1 MKPTEEHKDKGE
13 TQVHY
18 ETPEQKV
25 QNTHSVQLWREYFS
39 ERFETFERRKLQTV
53 SFRDLVDGKD
63 TSYTFVHIYR
73 DYYPALLNAGQFFDE
88 DIALL
93 YKYHVQIETL
103 LRLFSFEAQYGV
115 ATYMQSNFDAT
126 VEKLCDQM
134 YITLK
139 QIDSKKLL
147 KENKKLVEESLRNF
161 QSLYEIPPKWGHLL
175 FYLFQISWSL
185 LYIEQAWVSKYEKQL
200 LEEKESGKTSQM
212 LELALVHFAFASG
225 NEELAFKRLTQC
237 EKKVDMVHYLV
248 WMKLLVDKQEWDRLL
263 LWLLDLKPY
272 FLEGVGTYYYHSN
285 SREFFH
291 EYLSYFWK
299 YAQHTGDEDQY
310 EEMLIEFLPITFY
323 EYGEYLMVIG
333 EHERWVELQV
343 IMGYSPELIQRKDLK
358 EVVSFQKESA
368 LPIYHQAIDRL
379 INERTR
385 KSYQSAIKHLK
396 TLRTLYFELG
406 EEERFSQYINQIA
419 TVYGRLR
426 AFQEEL
432 RKGKFIS

>member
-1 MKPTEEHKDKGE
+1 MKQQEEHDEKSR
-13 TQVHY
+13 TQY
-18 ETPEQKV
+18 DSPEQKV

-39 ERFETFERRKLQTV
+39 ERFETFEKRKMQTV
-53 SFRDLVDGKD
+53 SFRDLADGKD

-93 YKYHVQIETL
+93 YRYHVQIETL
-103 LRLFSFEAQYGV
+103 IRLFSFEAQYGI
-115 ATYMQSNFDAT
+115 ASYMQANFDAT
-126 VEKLCDQM
+126 VEKLSDQI
-134 YITLK
+134 YVALK
-139 QIDSKKLL
+139 EMNSEKLL
-147 KENKKLVEESLRNF
+147 NENKKLVEESLRNF
-161 QSLYEIPPKWGHLL
+161 QSLYEIPPKWGYLL

-185 LYIEQAWVSKYEKQL
+185 LYSEKTWIEKYEKQL
-200 LEEKESGKTSQM
+200 LEEKEAGKASQM
-212 LELALVHFAFASG
+212 LELALVHFAFARQQDD
-225 NEELAFKRLTQC
+225 LAFDRLGQND
-237 EKKVDMVHYLV
+237 KKVEMVHYLV
-248 WMKLLVDKQEWDRLL
+248 WMKLLVDKQEWERLL
-263 LWLLDLKPY
+263 AWLLYLKPN
-272 FLEGVGTYYYHSN
+272 FLEGVSSYYYHSDA
-285 SREFFH
+285 REFFH
-291 EYLSYFWK
+291 EYLNYFWK
-299 YAQHTGDEDQY
+299 YAQHTGDEEQY

-358 EVVSFQKESA
+358 EVLSFEKETV
-368 LPIYHQAIDRL
+368 LPIYHQTIDRL

-396 TLRTLYFELG
+396 TLRTLYFDIG
-406 EEERFSQYINQIA
+406 EEERFSQYIEQIA
-419 TVYGRLR
+419 TIYGRLR

>member
-1 MKPTEEHKDKGE
+1 MKHSEEAHDNN
-13 TQVHY
+13 QVNY
-18 ETPEQKV
+18 DSPEKKV
-25 QNTHSVQLWREYFS
+25 QNTHSVELWREYFS
-39 ERFETFERRKLQTV
+39 ERFETFEKRKLQSV
-53 SFRDLVDGKD
+53 SFRDLADGKD

-88 DIALL
+88 DIAML

-103 LRLFSFEAQYGV
+103 IRLFAFEAQYGV
-115 ATYMQSNFDAT
+115 VSYMQGNFDST
-126 VEKLCDQM
+126 VEKLSDQI
-134 YITLK
+134 YVTLK
-139 QIDSKKLL
+139 QIKSEKLL
-147 KENKKLVEESLRNF
+147 DENKKLIEESLRNF
-161 QSLYEIPPKWGHLL
+161 QSLYEIPPKWGYLL

-185 LYIEQAWVSKYEKQL
+185 LYKEKSWIEKYENQL
-200 LEEKESGKTSQM
+200 LEEKKAGKSTQM
-212 LELALVHFAFASG
+212 LQLALVHFAFARKDDT
-225 NEELAFKRLTQC
+225 NAFERLGEN
-237 EKKVDMVHYLV
+237 EKKVEMVHYLV

-263 LWLLDLKPY
+263 TWLLYLKPN
-272 FLEGVGTYYYHSN
+272 FLEGVNSYYYHSDA
-285 SREFFH
+285 REFFH
-291 EYLSYFWK
+291 EYLNYFWK

-358 EVVSFQKESA
+358 EVLSFQKETV
-368 LPIYHQAIDRL
+368 LPIYHQTIDRL

-396 TLRTLYFELG
+396 TLRTIYFDLG
-406 EEERFSQYINQIA
+406 EEERFSMYIDRIA
-419 TVYGRLR
+419 AVYGRLR

>member
-1 MKPTEEHKDKGE
+1 MKPTDEHRNEQKHFD
-13 TQVHY
+13 
-18 ETPEQKV
+18 TPEQKV
-25 QNTHSVQLWREYFS
+25 QNTHAVQLWREYFS
-39 ERFETFERRKLQTV
+39 ERFETFERRKMQTV
-53 SFRDLVDGKD
+53 SFRDLADGKD

-103 LRLFSFEAQYGV
+103 IRLFSFEAQYGV
-115 ATYMQSNFDAT
+115 ASYMQANFDAT
-126 VEKLCDQM
+126 VEKLSDQM
-134 YITLK
+134 YVTLK
-139 QIDSKKLL
+139 QINSGKLL
-147 KENKKLVEESLRNF
+147 LENKQLIEESLRNF
-161 QSLYEIPPKWGHLL
+161 QCLYEIPAKWGHLL

-185 LYIEQAWVSKYEKQL
+185 LYVEQAWVEKYERQL
-200 LEEKESGKTSQM
+200 LEERESGKASQM

-225 NEELAFKRLTQC
+225 KDELAFERLSQS
-237 EKKVDMVHYLV
+237 EKKIDMVHYLV
-248 WMKLLVDKQEWDRLL
+248 WMKLLVDKQAWTRLL
-263 LWLLDLKPY
+263 SWLLHLKPN
-272 FLEGVGTYYYHSN
+272 FLEGVGTYYYHSD

-291 EYLSYFWK
+291 EYLNYFWK

-333 EHERWVELQV
+333 EHERWVELQI

-358 EVVSFQKESA
+358 EVVSFQKETV

-396 TLRTLYFELG
+396 TLRSLYFELG
-406 EEERFSQYINQIA
+406 DEERFSQYIDQIA

>member
-1 MKPTEEHKDKGE
+1 MEPSEEQQEYTDS
-13 TQVHY
+13 
-18 ETPEQKV
+18 PEKKV
-25 QNTHSVQLWREYFS
+25 QNTHSVRLWREYFS
-39 ERFETFERRKLQTV
+39 DRFETFEKRKMQTV
-53 SFRDLVDGKD
+53 SFRDLADGKD

-103 LRLFSFEAQYGV
+103 IRLFLFEKQYGI
-115 ATYMQSNFDAT
+115 ASYMQANFNAS
-126 VEKLCDQM
+126 VEKLSDQM
-134 YITLK
+134 YETLK
-139 QIDSKKLL
+139 QMDSEKLL
-147 KENKKLVEESLRNF
+147 HDHKNLVEESLRNF
-161 QSLYEIPPKWGHLL
+161 QSLYDIPQKWGYLL

-185 LYIEQAWVSKYEKQL
+185 LYREDEWIEKYETQL
-200 LEEKESGKTSQM
+200 ITEKEAGQSSQM
-212 LELALVHFAFASG
+212 LDLALVHFAFARKKDD
-225 NEELAFKRLTQC
+225 LAFTRLQEG
-237 EKKVDMVHYLV
+237 EKQAEMVHFLV
-248 WMKLLVDKQEWDRLL
+248 WMKLLLDRQEWNRLL
-263 LWLLDLKPY
+263 SWLLYLKPF
-272 FLEGVGTYYYHSN
+272 FLDRVKSYYYQAD

-291 EYLSYFWK
+291 EYLNYFWK
-299 YAQHTGDEDQY
+299 YAQHTGDEDHY

-333 EHERWVELQV
+333 EIERWVELQI

-358 EVVSFQKESA
+358 EVLSIQKETV
-368 LPIYHQAIDRL
+368 LPIYHQTIDRL

-385 KSYQSAIKHLK
+385 KSYQAAIKHLK

-406 EEERFSQYINQIA
+406 EEERFRTYIDQIA
-419 TVYGRLR
+419 EIYGRLR

>member
-1 MKPTEEHKDKGE
+1 M
-13 TQVHY
+13 
-18 ETPEQKV
+18 
-25 QNTHSVQLWREYFS
+25 
-39 ERFETFERRKLQTV
+39 QTV
-53 SFRDLVDGKD
+53 SFRDLVEGKD

-88 DIALL
+88 DIAYL

-103 LRLFSFEAQYGV
+103 IRLFSFEAQYGV
-115 ATYMQSNFDAT
+115 ATYMQANFDAT
-126 VEKLCDQM
+126 VEKLSDQM
-134 YITLK
+134 YVTLK
-139 QIDSKKLL
+139 QINSEKLL
-147 KENKKLVEESLRNF
+147 QENKKLVEESLRNF
-161 QSLYEIPPKWGHLL
+161 QSLYEIPLSGDICFLS
-175 FYLFQISWSL
+175 FQISWSL
-185 LYIEQAWVSKYEKQL
+185 LYMDQAWVTKYEKQL
-200 LEEKESGKTSQM
+200 IEEKEGGKTSQM

-225 NEELAFKRLTQC
+225 NDDLAFERLSQS
-237 EKKVDMVHYLV
+237 EKKVEMVHYLV

-263 LWLLDLKPY
+263 LWLLDLKPN
-272 FLEGVGTYYYHSN
+272 FLEGVGTYYYHSD

-299 YAQHTGDEDQY
+299 YAQHTGDEEQY
-310 EEMLIEFLPITFY
+310 EDMLIEFLPITFY

-358 EVVSFQKESA
+358 EVVSFQKETV
-368 LPIYHQAIDRL
+368 LPIYHQTIDRL

-396 TLRTLYFELG
+396 TLRSLYFDLG
-406 EEERFSQYINQIA
+406 EEERFSQYIDKIA
-419 TVYGRLR
+419 AVYGRLR